1 MVNLAEFI
9 FNYVSPILAVIILV
23 LNSAEI
29 YFIFQQKVRIKYS
42 AIAYIFNLAISD
54 IFVGVA
60 VVTVKIF
67 YHVWK
72 SNYSHTIWLLF
83 FVSRYYLLRVSLF
96 ASVFNLMAMT
106 LLRWLA
112 IRYPIKH
119 RSFIRKY
126 TTKMCVLIWALSF
139 LVVTC
144 LYCGLYFK
152 LDHAQ
157 LDRYEVIIFPIIVY
171 PTSALFVFSYYH
183 MRKLSIKKQ
192 EKNRQRKTNQ
202 LSDHVRK
209 YYRNNTKKHSFED
222 KVHRFAIRSTIAFIM
237 CWMPLSTY
245 GLAKFFN
252 ASDGWNNMRDLEFS
266 LFTLAFINSVID
278 PILYFLS
285 TPRRRMRQCNGRISP
300 GSETEDRAVFQEVKT
315 KLPMPYSMTL

>member
-1 MVNLAEFI
+1 MVNLAQFI
-9 FNYVSPILAVIILV
+9 FNYVSPVLALIILV

-29 YFIFQQKVRIKYS
+29 YFISQQKVRIKYS
-42 AIAYIFNLAISD
+42 AIAYICNLAISD
-54 IFVGVA
+54 IFVGAAVA
-60 VVTVKIF
+60 TVKIF
-67 YHVWK
+67 YYVWK
-72 SNYSHTIWLLF
+72 SNYSHTVWLLLLF
-83 FVSRYYLLRVSLF
+83 SRYYLLRVSLF
-96 ASVFNLMAMT
+96 ASVFNLMTMT

-112 IRYPIKH
+112 IRYPMKH

-152 LDHAQ
+152 LDSAQ

-171 PTSALFVFSYYH
+171 PTSALFIYSYYH
-183 MRKLSIKKQ
+183 MRKLLIRKQ
-192 EKNRQRKTNQ
+192 EKFSQRKTHK
-202 LSDHVRK
+202 LSYHVRK
-209 YYRNNTKKHSFED
+209 DYRNNTKKHSFED
-222 KVHRFAIRSTIAFIM
+222 RVHAFSIRSTIAFII

-252 ASDGWNNMRDLEFS
+252 ASDGWKNMRDLEFS

-285 TPRRRMRQCNGRISP
+285 THTRMIRQCNGRVSP
-300 GSETEDRAVFQEVKT
+300 GLESEDPAVV
-315 KLPMPYSMTL
+315 PSD

>member
-1 MVNLAEFI
+1 MVNLAQFI
-9 FNYVSPILAVIILV
+9 FNYVSPVLALIILV

-29 YFIFQQKVRIKYS
+29 YFISQQKIRIKYS
-42 AIAYIFNLAISD
+42 AIAYICNLAISD
-54 IFVGVA
+54 IFVGAAVA
-60 VVTVKIF
+60 TVKIF
-67 YHVWK
+67 YYVWK
-72 SNYSHTIWLLF
+72 SNYSHTVWLLLL
-83 FVSRYYLLRVSLF
+83 VSRYYLLRVSLF
-96 ASVFNLMAMT
+96 ASVFNLMTMT

-112 IRYPIKH
+112 IRYPMKH

-152 LDHAQ
+152 LDSAQ

-171 PTSALFVFSYYH
+171 PTSALFIYSYYH
-183 MRKLSIKKQ
+183 MRKLLIRKQ
-192 EKNRQRKTNQ
+192 EKFSQRKTHK
-202 LSDHVRK
+202 LSYHVRK
-209 YYRNNTKKHSFED
+209 DYRNNTKKHSFED
-222 KVHRFAIRSTIAFIM
+222 RVHAFSIRSTIAFII

-252 ASDGWNNMRDLEFS
+252 ASDGWKNMRDLEFS

-285 TPRRRMRQCNGRISP
+285 THTRMIRQCNGRVSP
-300 GSETEDRAVFQEVKT
+300 GWESEDPAVVQR
-315 KLPMPYSMTL
+315 

>member
-1 MVNLAEFI
+1 MVNLAQFI
-9 FNYVSPILAVIILV
+9 FNYVSPVLALIILV

-29 YFIFQQKVRIKYS
+29 YFISQQKVRIKYS
-42 AIAYIFNLAISD
+42 AIAYICNLAISD
-54 IFVGVA
+54 IFVGAAVA
-60 VVTVKIF
+60 TVKIF
-67 YHVWK
+67 YYVWK
-72 SNYSHTIWLLF
+72 SNYSHTVWLLLL
-83 FVSRYYLLRVSLF
+83 VSRYYLLRVSLF
-96 ASVFNLMAMT
+96 ASVFNLMTMT

-112 IRYPIKH
+112 IRYPMKH

-152 LDHAQ
+152 LDSAQ

-171 PTSALFVFSYYH
+171 PTSALFIYSYYH
-183 MRKLSIKKQ
+183 MRKLLIRKQ
-192 EKNRQRKTNQ
+192 EKFSQRKTHK
-202 LSDHVRK
+202 LSYHVRK
-209 YYRNNTKKHSFED
+209 DYRNNTKKHSFED
-222 KVHRFAIRSTIAFIM
+222 RVHAFSIRSTIAFII

-252 ASDGWNNMRDLEFS
+252 ASDGWKNMRDLEFS

-285 TPRRRMRQCNGRISP
+285 THTRMIRQCNGRVSP
-300 GSETEDRAVFQEVKT
+300 GWESEGPAVVQR
-315 KLPMPYSMTL
+315 

>member
-1 MVNLAEFI
+1 MVNLAQFI
-9 FNYVSPILAVIILV
+9 FNYVSPVLALIILV

-29 YFIFQQKVRIKYS
+29 YFISQQKVRIKYS
-42 AIAYIFNLAISD
+42 AIAYICNLAISD
-54 IFVGVA
+54 IFVGAAVA
-60 VVTVKIF
+60 TVKIF
-67 YHVWK
+67 YYVWK
-72 SNYSHTIWLLF
+72 SNYSHTVWLLLL
-83 FVSRYYLLRVSLF
+83 VSRYYLLRVSLF
-96 ASVFNLMAMT
+96 ASVFNLMTMT

-112 IRYPIKH
+112 IRYPMKH

-152 LDHAQ
+152 LDSAQ

-171 PTSALFVFSYYH
+171 PTSALFIYSYYH
-183 MRKLSIKKQ
+183 MRKLLIRKQ
-192 EKNRQRKTNQ
+192 EKFSQRKTHK
-202 LSDHVRK
+202 LSYHVRK
-209 YYRNNTKKHSFED
+209 DYRNNTKKHSFED
-222 KVHRFAIRSTIAFIM
+222 RVHAFSIRSTIAFII

-252 ASDGWNNMRDLEFS
+252 ASDGWKNMRDLEFS

-285 TPRRRMRQCNGRISP
+285 THTRMMRQCNGRVSP
-300 GSETEDRAVFQEVKT
+300 GLESEDPAVV
-315 KLPMPYSMTL
+315 PSD

>member
-1 MVNLAEFI
+1 MVNLAQFI
-9 FNYVSPILAVIILV
+9 FNYVSPVLALIILV

-29 YFIFQQKVRIKYS
+29 YFISQQKVRIKYS
-42 AIAYIFNLAISD
+42 AIAYICNLAISD
-54 IFVGVA
+54 IFVGAAVA
-60 VVTVKIF
+60 TVKIF
-67 YHVWK
+67 YYVWK
-72 SNYSHTIWLLF
+72 SNYSHTVWLLLLI
-83 FVSRYYLLRVSLF
+83 SRYYLLRVSLF
-96 ASVFNLMAMT
+96 ASVFNLMTMT

-112 IRYPIKH
+112 IRYPMKH

-152 LDHAQ
+152 LDSAQ

-171 PTSALFVFSYYH
+171 PTSALFIYSYYH
-183 MRKLSIKKQ
+183 MRKLLIRKQ
-192 EKNRQRKTNQ
+192 EKFSQRKTHK
-202 LSDHVRK
+202 LSYHVRK
-209 YYRNNTKKHSFED
+209 DYRNNTKKHSFED
-222 KVHRFAIRSTIAFIM
+222 RVHAFSIRSTIAFII

-252 ASDGWNNMRDLEFS
+252 ASDGWKNMRDLEFS

-285 TPRRRMRQCNGRISP
+285 THTRMIRQCNGRVSP
-300 GSETEDRAVFQEVKT
+300 G
-315 KLPMPYSMTL
+315 

>member
-1 MVNLAEFI
+1 MVNLAQFI
-9 FNYVSPILAVIILV
+9 FNYVSPVLALIILV

-29 YFIFQQKVRIKYS
+29 YFISQQKVRIKYS
-42 AIAYIFNLAISD
+42 AIAYICNLAISD
-54 IFVGVA
+54 IFVGAAVA
-60 VVTVKIF
+60 TVKIF
-67 YHVWK
+67 YYVWK
-72 SNYSHTIWLLF
+72 SNCSHTVWLLLL
-83 FVSRYYLLRVSLF
+83 VSRYYLLRVSLF
-96 ASVFNLMAMT
+96 ASVFNLMTMT

-112 IRYPIKH
+112 IRYPMKH

-152 LDHAQ
+152 LDSAQ

-171 PTSALFVFSYYH
+171 PTSALFIYSYYH
-183 MRKLSIKKQ
+183 MRKLLIRKQ
-192 EKNRQRKTNQ
+192 EKFSQRKTHK
-202 LSDHVRK
+202 LSYHVRK
-209 YYRNNTKKHSFED
+209 DYRNNTKKHSFED
-222 KVHRFAIRSTIAFIM
+222 RVHAFSIRSTIAFII

-252 ASDGWNNMRDLEFS
+252 ASDGWKNMRDLEFS

-285 TPRRRMRQCNGRISP
+285 THTRMIRQCNGRVSP
-300 GSETEDRAVFQEVKT
+300 GLESEDPAVV
-315 KLPMPYSMTL
+315 PSD

>member
-1 MVNLAEFI
+1 MVNLAQFI
-9 FNYVSPILAVIILV
+9 FNYVSPVLALIILV

-29 YFIFQQKVRIKYS
+29 YFISQQKIRIKYA
-42 AIAYIFNLAISD
+42 AIAYICNLAISD
-54 IFVGVA
+54 IFVGAAVA
-60 VVTVKIF
+60 TVKIF
-67 YHVWK
+67 YYVWK
-72 SNYSHTIWLLF
+72 SNYSHTVWLLLL
-83 FVSRYYLLRVSLF
+83 VSRYYLLRVSLF
-96 ASVFNLMAMT
+96 ASVFNLMTMT

-112 IRYPIKH
+112 IRYPMKH

-152 LDHAQ
+152 LDSAQ

-171 PTSALFVFSYYH
+171 PTSALFIYLYYH
-183 MRKLSIKKQ
+183 MRKLLMRKQ
-192 EKNRQRKTNQ
+192 EKFSQRKTHK
-202 LSDHVRK
+202 LSYHVRK
-209 YYRNNTKKHSFED
+209 DYRNNTKKHSFED
-222 KVHRFAIRSTIAFIM
+222 RVHAFSIRSTIAFII

-252 ASDGWNNMRDLEFS
+252 ASDGWKNMRDLEFS

-285 TPRRRMRQCNGRISP
+285 THTRMIRQCNGRVSP
-300 GSETEDRAVFQEVKT
+300 G
-315 KLPMPYSMTL
+315 

>member
-1 MVNLAEFI
+1 MVNLAQFI
-9 FNYVSPILAVIILV
+9 FNYVSPILALIILV

-29 YFIFQQKVRIKYS
+29 YFISQQKIRIKYS
-42 AIAYIFNLAISD
+42 AIAYICNLAISD
-54 IFVGVA
+54 IFVGAAVA
-60 VVTVKIF
+60 TVKIF
-67 YHVWK
+67 YYVWK
-72 SNYSHTIWLLF
+72 SNYSHTVWLLLL
-83 FVSRYYLLRVSLF
+83 VSRYYLLRVSLF
-96 ASVFNLMAMT
+96 ASVFNLMTMT

-112 IRYPIKH
+112 IRYPMKH

-152 LDHAQ
+152 LDSAQ

-171 PTSALFVFSYYH
+171 PTSALFIYSYYH
-183 MRKLSIKKQ
+183 MRKLLIRKQ
-192 EKNRQRKTNQ
+192 EKFSQRKTHK
-202 LSDHVRK
+202 LSYHVRK
-209 YYRNNTKKHSFED
+209 DYRNNTKKHSFED
-222 KVHRFAIRSTIAFIM
+222 RVHAFSIRSTIAFII

-252 ASDGWNNMRDLEFS
+252 ASDGWKNMRDLEFS

-285 TPRRRMRQCNGRISP
+285 THTRMICQCNGRVSP
-300 GSETEDRAVFQEVKT
+300 G
-315 KLPMPYSMTL
+315 

>member
-1 MVNLAEFI
+1 MVNLAQFI
-9 FNYVSPILAVIILV
+9 FNYVSPVLALIILV

-29 YFIFQQKVRIKYS
+29 YFISQQKVRIKYS
-42 AIAYIFNLAISD
+42 AIAYICNLAISD
-54 IFVGVA
+54 IFVGAAVA
-60 VVTVKIF
+60 TVKIF
-67 YHVWK
+67 YYVWK
-72 SNYSHTIWLLF
+72 SNYSHTVWLLLL
-83 FVSRYYLLRVSLF
+83 VSRYYLLRVSLF
-96 ASVFNLMAMT
+96 ASVFNLMTMT

-112 IRYPIKH
+112 IRYPMKH

-152 LDHAQ
+152 LDSAQ

-171 PTSALFVFSYYH
+171 PTSALFIYSYYH
-183 MRKLSIKKQ
+183 MRKLLIRKQ
-192 EKNRQRKTNQ
+192 EKFSQRKTHK
-202 LSDHVRK
+202 LSYHVRK
-209 YYRNNTKKHSFED
+209 DYRNNTKKHSFED
-222 KVHRFAIRSTIAFIM
+222 RVHAFSSRSTIAFII

-252 ASDGWNNMRDLEFS
+252 ASDGWKNMRDLEFS

-285 TPRRRMRQCNGRISP
+285 THTRMIRQCNGRVSP
-300 GSETEDRAVFQEVKT
+300 GLESEDPAVV
-315 KLPMPYSMTL
+315 PSD

>member
-1 MVNLAEFI
+1 MVNLAQFI
-9 FNYVSPILAVIILV
+9 FNYVSPILALIIIV

-42 AIAYIFNLAISD
+42 AIAYILNLAISD
-54 IFVGVA
+54 IFVGAA

-67 YHVWK
+67 YYIWK
-72 SNYSHTIWLLF
+72 SNDSHTVWLLLL
-83 FVSRYYLLRVSLF
+83 VSRYYLLRVSLF
-96 ASVFNLMAMT
+96 ASVFNLMTMT

-119 RSFIRKY
+119 RSFVRKY
-126 TTKMCVLIWALSF
+126 TTKMCILIWALSF

-152 LDHAQ
+152 LDSVQ
-157 LDRYEVIIFPIIVY
+157 LDRYEVIIFPVIVC
-171 PTSALFVFSYYH
+171 PTSALFVYSYYH
-183 MRKLSIKKQ
+183 MRKLLIKKL
-192 EKNRQRKTNQ
+192 EKFSQRKTHK
-202 LSDHVRK
+202 LSYNVRK
-209 YYRNNTKKHSFED
+209 DYRNNTKKHSFED
-222 KVHRFAIRSTIAFIM
+222 KVHTFAIRSTIAFII

-252 ASDGWNNMRDLEFS
+252 VSDGWKNMTDLEFS

-285 TPRRRMRQCNGRISP
+285 THTRRMRQCNGRISP
-300 GSETEDRAVFQEVKT
+300 KLESEDPAV
-315 KLPMPYSMTL
+315 LPSE

>member
-1 MVNLAEFI
+1 MVNLAQFI
-9 FNYVSPILAVIILV
+9 FNYVSPVLALIILV

-29 YFIFQQKVRIKYS
+29 YFISQQKVRIKYS
-42 AIAYIFNLAISD
+42 AIAYICNLAISD
-54 IFVGVA
+54 IFVGAAVA
-60 VVTVKIF
+60 TVKIF
-67 YHVWK
+67 YYVWK
-72 SNYSHTIWLLF
+72 SNYSHTVWLLLL
-83 FVSRYYLLRVSLF
+83 VSRYYLLRVSLF
-96 ASVFNLMAMT
+96 ASVFNLMTMT

-112 IRYPIKH
+112 IRYPMKH

-152 LDHAQ
+152 LDSAQ

-171 PTSALFVFSYYH
+171 PTSALFIYSYYH
-183 MRKLSIKKQ
+183 MRKLLIRKQ
-192 EKNRQRKTNQ
+192 EKFSQRKTHK
-202 LSDHVRK
+202 LSYHVRK
-209 YYRNNTKKHSFED
+209 DYRSNTKKHSFED
-222 KVHRFAIRSTIAFIM
+222 RVHAFSIRSTIAFII

-252 ASDGWNNMRDLEFS
+252 ASDGWKNMRDLEFS

-285 TPRRRMRQCNGRISP
+285 THTRMIRQCNGRVSP
-300 GSETEDRAVFQEVKT
+300 G
-315 KLPMPYSMTL
+315 

>member
-1 MVNLAEFI
+1 MVNLAQFI
-9 FNYVSPILAVIILV
+9 FNYVSPILALIILV

-42 AIAYIFNLAISD
+42 AIAYILNLAISD
-54 IFVGVA
+54 IFVGAA

-67 YHVWK
+67 YYIWK
-72 SNYSHTIWLLF
+72 SNDSHTVWLLLL
-83 FVSRYYLLRVSLF
+83 VSRYYLLRVSLF
-96 ASVFNLMAMT
+96 ASVFNLMTMT

-119 RSFIRKY
+119 RSFVRKY
-126 TTKMCVLIWALSF
+126 TTKMCILIWALSF

-152 LDHAQ
+152 LDSVQ
-157 LDRYEVIIFPIIVY
+157 LDRYEVIIFPVIVC
-171 PTSALFVFSYYH
+171 PTSALFVYSYYH
-183 MRKLSIKKQ
+183 MRKLLIKKL
-192 EKNRQRKTNQ
+192 EKFSQRKTHK
-202 LSDHVRK
+202 LSYNVRK
-209 YYRNNTKKHSFED
+209 DYRNNTKKHSFED
-222 KVHRFAIRSTIAFIM
+222 KVHTFAIRSTIAFII

-252 ASDGWNNMRDLEFS
+252 VSDGWKNMTDLEFS

-285 TPRRRMRQCNGRISP
+285 THTRRMRQCNGRISP
-300 GSETEDRAVFQEVKT
+300 KLESEDPAV
-315 KLPMPYSMTL
+315 LPSE

>member
-1 MVNLAEFI
+1 MVNLAQFI
-9 FNYVSPILAVIILV
+9 FNYVSPVLALIILV

-29 YFIFQQKVRIKYS
+29 YFISQQKIRIKYS
-42 AIAYIFNLAISD
+42 AIAYICNLAISD
-54 IFVGVA
+54 IFVGAAVA
-60 VVTVKIF
+60 TVKIF
-67 YHVWK
+67 YYVWK
-72 SNYSHTIWLLF
+72 SNYSHTVWLLLL
-83 FVSRYYLLRVSLF
+83 VSRYYLLRVSLF
-96 ASVFNLMAMT
+96 ASVFNLMTMT

-112 IRYPIKH
+112 IRYPMKH

-152 LDHAQ
+152 LDSAQ

-171 PTSALFVFSYYH
+171 PTSALFIYSYYH
-183 MRKLSIKKQ
+183 MRKLLIRKQ
-192 EKNRQRKTNQ
+192 EKFSQRKTHK
-202 LSDHVRK
+202 LSYHVRK
-209 YYRNNTKKHSFED
+209 DYRNNTKKHSFED
-222 KVHRFAIRSTIAFIM
+222 RVHAFSIRSTIAFII

-252 ASDGWNNMRDLEFS
+252 ASDGWKNMRDLEFS

-285 TPRRRMRQCNGRISP
+285 THTRMIRQCNGRVSP
-300 GSETEDRAVFQEVKT
+300 G
-315 KLPMPYSMTL
+315 

>member
-1 MVNLAEFI
+1 MVNLAQFI
-9 FNYVSPILAVIILV
+9 FNYVSPVLALIILV

-29 YFIFQQKVRIKYS
+29 YFISQQKVRIKYS
-42 AIAYIFNLAISD
+42 AIAYICNLAISD
-54 IFVGVA
+54 IFVGAAVA
-60 VVTVKIF
+60 TVKIF
-67 YHVWK
+67 YYVWK
-72 SNYSHTIWLLF
+72 SNYSHTVWLLLL
-83 FVSRYYLLRVSLF
+83 VSRYYLLRVSLF
-96 ASVFNLMAMT
+96 ASVFNLMTMT

-112 IRYPIKH
+112 IRYPMKH

-126 TTKMCVLIWALSF
+126 TTKMCVLIWASSF

-152 LDHAQ
+152 LDSAQ

-171 PTSALFVFSYYH
+171 PTSALFIYSYYH
-183 MRKLSIKKQ
+183 MRKLLIRKQ
-192 EKNRQRKTNQ
+192 EKFSQRKTHK
-202 LSDHVRK
+202 LSYHVRK
-209 YYRNNTKKHSFED
+209 DYRNNSKKHSFED
-222 KVHRFAIRSTIAFIM
+222 RVHAFSIRSTIAFII

-252 ASDGWNNMRDLEFS
+252 ASDGWKNMRDLEFS

-285 TPRRRMRQCNGRISP
+285 THTRMIRQCNGRVSP
-300 GSETEDRAVFQEVKT
+300 GLESEDPAVV
-315 KLPMPYSMTL
+315 PSD

>member
-1 MVNLAEFI
+1 MVNLAQFI
-9 FNYVSPILAVIILV
+9 FNYVSPVLALIILV

-29 YFIFQQKVRIKYS
+29 YFISQQKVRIKYS
-42 AIAYIFNLAISD
+42 AIAYICNLAISD
-54 IFVGVA
+54 IFVGAAVA
-60 VVTVKIF
+60 TVKIF
-67 YHVWK
+67 YYVWK
-72 SNYSHTIWLLF
+72 SNYSHTVWLLLL
-83 FVSRYYLLRVSLF
+83 VSRYYLLRVSLF
-96 ASVFNLMAMT
+96 ASVFNLMTMT

-112 IRYPIKH
+112 IRYPMKH

-152 LDHAQ
+152 LDSAQ

-171 PTSALFVFSYYH
+171 PTSALFIYSYYH
-183 MRKLSIKKQ
+183 MRKLLIRKQ
-192 EKNRQRKTNQ
+192 EKFSQRKIHK
-202 LSDHVRK
+202 LSYHVRK
-209 YYRNNTKKHSFED
+209 DYRNNTKKHSFED
-222 KVHRFAIRSTIAFIM
+222 RVHAFSIRSTIAFII

-252 ASDGWNNMRDLEFS
+252 ASDGWKNMRDLEFS

-285 TPRRRMRQCNGRISP
+285 THTRMIRQCNGRVSP
-300 GSETEDRAVFQEVKT
+300 G
-315 KLPMPYSMTL
+315 

>member
-1 MVNLAEFI
+1 MVNLAQFI
-9 FNYVSPILAVIILV
+9 FNYVSPVLALIILV

-29 YFIFQQKVRIKYS
+29 YFISQQKVRIKYS
-42 AIAYIFNLAISD
+42 AIAYMCNLAISD
-54 IFVGVA
+54 IFVGAAVA
-60 VVTVKIF
+60 TVKIF
-67 YHVWK
+67 YYVWK
-72 SNYSHTIWLLF
+72 SNYSHTVWLLLL
-83 FVSRYYLLRVSLF
+83 VSRYYLLRVSLF
-96 ASVFNLMAMT
+96 ASVFNLMTMT

-112 IRYPIKH
+112 IRYPMKH

-152 LDHAQ
+152 LDSAQ

-171 PTSALFVFSYYH
+171 PTSALFIYSYYH
-183 MRKLSIKKQ
+183 MRKLLIRKQ
-192 EKNRQRKTNQ
+192 EKFSQRKTHK
-202 LSDHVRK
+202 LSYHVRK
-209 YYRNNTKKHSFED
+209 DYRNNTKKHSFED
-222 KVHRFAIRSTIAFIM
+222 RVHAFSIRSTIAFII

-252 ASDGWNNMRDLEFS
+252 ASDGWKNMRDLEFS

-285 TPRRRMRQCNGRISP
+285 THTRMIRQCNGRVSP
-300 GSETEDRAVFQEVKT
+300 G
-315 KLPMPYSMTL
+315 

>member
-1 MVNLAEFI
+1 MVNLAQFI
-9 FNYVSPILAVIILV
+9 FNYVSPVLALIILV

-29 YFIFQQKVRIKYS
+29 YFISQQKVRIKYS
-42 AIAYIFNLAISD
+42 AIAYICNLAISD
-54 IFVGVA
+54 IFVGAAVA
-60 VVTVKIF
+60 TVKIF
-67 YHVWK
+67 YYVWK
-72 SNYSHTIWLLF
+72 SNYSHTVWLLLL
-83 FVSRYYLLRVSLF
+83 VSRYYLLRVSLF
-96 ASVFNLMAMT
+96 ASVFNLMTMT

-112 IRYPIKH
+112 IRYPMKH

-152 LDHAQ
+152 LDSAQ

-171 PTSALFVFSYYH
+171 PTSALFIYSYYH
-183 MRKLSIKKQ
+183 MRKLLIRKQ
-192 EKNRQRKTNQ
+192 EKFSQRKTHK
-202 LSDHVRK
+202 LSYHVRK
-209 YYRNNTKKHSFED
+209 DYRNNTKKHSFED
-222 KVHRFAIRSTIAFIM
+222 RVHAFSIRSTIAFII

-252 ASDGWNNMRDLEFS
+252 ACDGWKNKRDLEFS

-285 TPRRRMRQCNGRISP
+285 THTRMIRQCNGRVSP
-300 GSETEDRAVFQEVKT
+300 GWESEDPAVVQR
-315 KLPMPYSMTL
+315 

>member
-1 MVNLAEFI
+1 MVNLAQFI
-9 FNYVSPILAVIILV
+9 FNYVSPVLALIILV

-29 YFIFQQKVRIKYS
+29 YFISQQKVRIKYS
-42 AIAYIFNLAISD
+42 AIAYICNLAISD
-54 IFVGVA
+54 IFVGAAVA
-60 VVTVKIF
+60 TVKIF
-67 YHVWK
+67 YYVWK
-72 SNYSHTIWLLF
+72 SNYSHTVWLLLL
-83 FVSRYYLLRVSLF
+83 VSRYYLLRVSLF
-96 ASVFNLMAMT
+96 ASVFNLMTMT

-112 IRYPIKH
+112 IRYPMKH

-152 LDHAQ
+152 LDSAQ

-171 PTSALFVFSYYH
+171 PTSALFIYSYYH
-183 MRKLSIKKQ
+183 MRKLLIRKQ
-192 EKNRQRKTNQ
+192 EKFSQRKTHK
-202 LSDHVRK
+202 LSYHVRK
-209 YYRNNTKKHSFED
+209 DYRNNTKKHSFED
-222 KVHRFAIRSTIAFIM
+222 RVHAFSIRSTIAFII

-252 ASDGWNNMRDLEFS
+252 ASDGWKNMRDLEFS

-285 TPRRRMRQCNGRISP
+285 THTRMIRQCNGRVSP
-300 GSETEDRAVFQEVKT
+300 G
-315 KLPMPYSMTL
+315 

>member
-1 MVNLAEFI
+1 MVNLAQFI
-9 FNYVSPILAVIILV
+9 FNYVSPILALIILV

-42 AIAYIFNLAISD
+42 AIAYILNLAISD
-54 IFVGVA
+54 IFVGAA

-67 YHVWK
+67 YYIWK
-72 SNYSHTIWLLF
+72 SNDSHTVWLLLL
-83 FVSRYYLLRVSLF
+83 VSRYYLLRVSLF
-96 ASVFNLMAMT
+96 ASVFNLMTMT

-119 RSFIRKY
+119 RSFVRKY
-126 TTKMCVLIWALSF
+126 TTKMCILIWALSF

-152 LDHAQ
+152 LDSVQ
-157 LDRYEVIIFPIIVY
+157 LDRYEVIIFPVIVC
-171 PTSALFVFSYYH
+171 PTSALFVYSYYH
-183 MRKLSIKKQ
+183 MRKLLIKKL
-192 EKNRQRKTNQ
+192 EKFSQRKTHK
-202 LSDHVRK
+202 LSYNVRK
-209 YYRNNTKKHSFED
+209 DYRNNTKKYSFED
-222 KVHRFAIRSTIAFIM
+222 KVHTFAIRSTIAFII

-252 ASDGWNNMRDLEFS
+252 VSDGWKNMTDLEFS

-285 TPRRRMRQCNGRISP
+285 THTRRMRQCNGRISP
-300 GSETEDRAVFQEVKT
+300 KLESEDPAV
-315 KLPMPYSMTL
+315 LPSE

>member
-1 MVNLAEFI
+1 MVNLAQFI
-9 FNYVSPILAVIILV
+9 FNYVSPVLALIILV

-29 YFIFQQKVRIKYS
+29 YFISQQKVRIKYS
-42 AIAYIFNLAISD
+42 AIAYICNLAISD
-54 IFVGVA
+54 IFVGAAVA
-60 VVTVKIF
+60 TVKIF
-67 YHVWK
+67 YYVWK
-72 SNYSHTIWLLF
+72 SNYSHTVWLLLL
-83 FVSRYYLLRVSLF
+83 VSRYYLLRVSLF
-96 ASVFNLMAMT
+96 ASVFNLMTMT

-112 IRYPIKH
+112 IRYPMKH

-152 LDHAQ
+152 LDSAQ

-171 PTSALFVFSYYH
+171 PTSALFIYSYYH
-183 MRKLSIKKQ
+183 MRKLLIRKQ
-192 EKNRQRKTNQ
+192 EKFSQRKTHK
-202 LSDHVRK
+202 LSYHVRK
-209 YYRNNTKKHSFED
+209 DYRNNTKKHSFED
-222 KVHRFAIRSTIAFIM
+222 RVHAFSIRSTIAFII

-252 ASDGWNNMRDLEFS
+252 ASDGWKNMRDLEFS

-285 TPRRRMRQCNGRISP
+285 THTRMIRQCNGRVSP
-300 GSETEDRAVFQEVKT
+300 GLESEDPAVV
-315 KLPMPYSMTL
+315 PSD

>member
-1 MVNLAEFI
+1 MVNLAQFI
-9 FNYVSPILAVIILV
+9 FNYVSPVLALIILV

-29 YFIFQQKVRIKYS
+29 YFISQQKVRIKYS
-42 AIAYIFNLAISD
+42 AIAYICNLAISD
-54 IFVGVA
+54 IFVGAAVA
-60 VVTVKIF
+60 TVKIF
-67 YHVWK
+67 YYVWK
-72 SNYSHTIWLLF
+72 SNYSHTVWLLLL
-83 FVSRYYLLRVSLF
+83 VSRYYLLRVSLF
-96 ASVFNLMAMT
+96 ASVFNLMTMT

-112 IRYPIKH
+112 IRYPMKH

-144 LYCGLYFK
+144 FYCGLYFK
-152 LDHAQ
+152 LDSAQ

-171 PTSALFVFSYYH
+171 PTSALFIYSYYH
-183 MRKLSIKKQ
+183 MRKLLIRKQ
-192 EKNRQRKTNQ
+192 EKFSQRKTHK
-202 LSDHVRK
+202 LSYHVRK
-209 YYRNNTKKHSFED
+209 DYRNNTKKHSFED
-222 KVHRFAIRSTIAFIM
+222 RVHAFSIRSTIAFII

-252 ASDGWNNMRDLEFS
+252 ASDGWKNMRDLEFS

-285 TPRRRMRQCNGRISP
+285 THTRMIRQCNGRVSP
-300 GSETEDRAVFQEVKT
+300 GLESEDPAVV
-315 KLPMPYSMTL
+315 PSD